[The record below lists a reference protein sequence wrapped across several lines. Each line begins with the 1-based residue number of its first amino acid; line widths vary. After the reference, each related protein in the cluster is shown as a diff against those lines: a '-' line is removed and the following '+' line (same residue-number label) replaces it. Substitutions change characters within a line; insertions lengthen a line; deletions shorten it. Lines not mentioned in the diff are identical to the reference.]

1 MLNLAL
7 QGGGSHGAFTW
18 GALDALLDQG
28 LCDGRPAAGADQSA
42 GARGHPPH
50 LGDGAMISRLFDTG
64 QAAAREWLTRHH
76 AAIGQHA
83 TVDIRRDYLDDT
95 RFELPLPMRPAPRS
109 VGRGFRPWLAR
120 LLRASG
126 A

>member
-1 MLNLAL
+1 MGRLP
-7 QGGGSHGAFTW
+7 GARWMPCWIKGCAT
-18 GALDALLDQG
+18 ADLLLVQIPLDRDATP
-28 LCDGRPAAGADQSA
+28 RTSA
-42 GARGHPPH
+42 GGP
-50 LGDGAMISRLFDTG
+50 MISRLFDTG